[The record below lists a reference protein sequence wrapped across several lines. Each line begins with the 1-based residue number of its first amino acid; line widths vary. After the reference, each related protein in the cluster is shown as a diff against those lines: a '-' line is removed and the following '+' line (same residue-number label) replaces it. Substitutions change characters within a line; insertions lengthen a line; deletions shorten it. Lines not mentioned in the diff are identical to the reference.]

1 MKKIIWI
8 LTLAL
13 AMTAGCKGDK
23 NPNTPNPAQ
32 PEAPEVTDAPETP
45 DASATASVRMED
57 FTFDELYQVF

>member
-23 NPNTPNPAQ
+23 NPNTPNPAD
-32 PEAPEVTDAPETP
+32 PEAP
-45 DASATASVRMED
+45 
-57 FTFDELYQVF
+57 